1 MFKVLLSLLIV
12 LIFSISS
19 YADVIFE
26 IDQKQINPEAT
37 HKTKGMV
44 KGKNFKMDFYEN
56 GEKLDGSMIYRGD
69 TKEMIMVSHQDKSYV
84 VLDEATLKELAGVM
98 SQAMAE
104 FEQAMKDATPEE
116 RAMMEQALKGRM
128 PGMGDSEVVEPIIKK
143 AGSSKVNSYS
153 CTLYDVYKGDEK
165 TSQHCVAP
173 WASIEGGAEMKTVML
188 EMANF
193 MDEMAKSFSKSK
205 GFMGKQMQF
214 ENNVF
219 AQLRKMDGFP
229 VQTIDY
235 DNGQVDSESQLAST
249 KKTAVNAADLEP
261 PAGYTRQNMGL

>member
-1 MFKVLLSLLIV
+1 MFKAILALLLAV
-12 LIFSISS
+12 VFSVSS
-19 YADVIFE
+19 YADAIFE
-26 IDQKQINPEAT
+26 IDQRQINPEAT

-56 GEKLDGSMIYRGD
+56 GVKLDGSMIYRGD

-84 VLDEATLKELAGVM
+84 VLDQATIKELVGVM

-116 RAMMEQALKGRM
+116 RAMMEQAMKGRM
-128 PGMGDSEVVEPIIKK
+128 PGMGDSEIVDPVIKK

-173 WASIEGGAEMKTVML
+173 WGSIEGGDEMKTVML
-188 EMANF
+188 EMAEF
-193 MDEMAKSFSKSK
+193 MDQMAKSFSKSK
-205 GFMGKQMQF
+205 GFMGRQMQF

-235 DNGQVDSESQLAST
+235 NEGVVDSESQLVSS
-249 KKTAVNAADLEP
+249 KKTTLSASDLEP
-261 PAGYTRQNMGL
+261 PAGYTKQNMGL